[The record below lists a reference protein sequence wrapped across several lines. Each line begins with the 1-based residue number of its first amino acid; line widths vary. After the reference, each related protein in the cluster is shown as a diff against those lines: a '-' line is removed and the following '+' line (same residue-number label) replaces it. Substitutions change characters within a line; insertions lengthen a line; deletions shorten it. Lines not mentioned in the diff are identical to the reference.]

1 MSSAQNEQI
10 LKPKTKKDKSGTR
23 LASEREREREREEHI
38 YKELALDQ
46 SSRHSFTQARKRSTT
61 SASSSVNNTKIFF
74 AKLFEFFV
82 SRADEPLEINQ
93 IESEKVRT
101 EGQRTRG
108 EKKDEEDDGDDHE
121 RKQQHTSSVQNSW
134 ELRAPLPLLP
144 KKPPMAVP
152 PTPIDLFFCLFGL
165 RAASHTTSEDD

>member
-1 MSSAQNEQI
+1 M
-10 LKPKTKKDKSGTR
+10 K
-23 LASEREREREREEHI
+23 HI
-38 YKELALDQ
+38 SKELAPDQ

-74 AKLFEFFV
+74 AKLFEFVV
-82 SRADEPLEINQ
+82 SKADEPLEINQ

-101 EGQRTRG
+101 EGRRRRG
-108 EKKDEEDDGDDHE
+108 EKKDEDDDGDGDDHE

-134 ELRAPLPLLP
+134 ELRVPLPPLPKVP

-152 PTPIDLFFCLFGL
+152 PTPTDLFFYLFTYLGSAL
-165 RAASHTTSEDD
+165 LHTHY